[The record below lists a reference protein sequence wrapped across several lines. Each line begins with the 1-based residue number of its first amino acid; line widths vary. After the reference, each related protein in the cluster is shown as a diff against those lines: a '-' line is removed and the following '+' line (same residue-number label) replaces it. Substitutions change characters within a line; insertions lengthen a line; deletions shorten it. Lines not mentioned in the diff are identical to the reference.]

1 MSALANQTLTIP
13 QGTTWSQAIVWKVGQ
28 PAAAVNLFGFT
39 ARMQIR
45 TGYNSPSPA
54 IELSTS
60 NSRISLVTGTGS
72 ITLSLSATETATLE
86 AGRYVYDLEMTSSGG
101 QVTRLL
107 GGTVIVTPEATR

>member
-1 MSALANQTLTIP
+1 VSAIANQTLTIP
-13 QGTTWSQAIVWKVGQ
+13 QGTTWSQVVVWKVGQ
-28 PAAAVNLFGFT
+28 PPVAVNLAGFS

-45 TGYNSPSPA
+45 TGYATPSAA

-60 NSRISLVTGTGS
+60 NGRISLNAGTGV

-101 QVTRLL
+101 EVTRLL
-107 GGTVIVTPEATR
+107 GGMLIVSPEVTR